1 MKDLVFI
8 EEEYNSELHHHADK
22 YMELILDIY
31 TQKMCFE
38 LSIIRCEFRL
48 ISRFCYISCF

>member
-38 LSIIRCEFRL
+38 LSIIRYEFRL